1 MHSLPIVTDLPLRRI
16 SNMAKRRSAICEIRA
31 MQRQAGMSLVELMIA
46 MVLGLILTFGVIQIF
61 TAASQTYRLT
71 DRVGQLQEDM
81 RFILG
86 RLQIDGRMAGHDGCL
101 VGDPNNNLN
110 VSATGLDSI
119 VYGNRPLTGWEAS
132 DTGLEDDLDLSTEI
146 TSPAWANGTGD
157 ALPLATATSTIKGG
171 TDFFIING
179 AERTNAVLNGIPAS
193 GNVVNTDGASGIDQG
208 AIVLLVTANCL
219 AGDLLQKTSNDSAT
233 NIAKGTMT
241 GFTPGNTTP
250 GFNPGLVY
258 NNNATAYEYNST
270 LYYIGTGTSGEPGLF
285 RQRLSD
291 DGASAQEL
299 VSGVESMQVLYG
311 VSQPTGRPR
320 ATRYVT
326 AGNVTSWDDVVSMRI
341 GLLMRSANPVQDE
354 AAARV
359 FNLLGTQ
366 ITTEEDRRARLLG
379 TTTIAIRNSLQ

>member
-16 SNMAKRRSAICEIRA
+16 SNMAKRRSAISEIRA

-132 DTGLEDDLDLSTEI
+132 DTGLEDDLDLSTQI

-179 AERTNAVLNGIPAS
+179 AERTNAVLDGIAGS
-193 GNVVNTDGASGIDQG
+193 GTSVKTDGASGIDKD

-219 AGDLLQKTSNDSAT
+219 AGDLLQKTNSGPSNG
-233 NIAKGTMT
+233 ITM
-241 GFTPGNTTP
+241 GASGTPGNTGP
-250 GFNPGLVY
+250 GFTPGLVY